1 MNRMGFRFGLNCDSL
16 GQRRF
21 PMTRALS
28 IDLRRR
34 VTDAIAQGKSRR
46 AAAEQFAISA
56 ATAVRLQK
64 RLDETGSVEP
74 SPMGRPK
81 GGGKLAPYRAIII
94 AMVEARPDI
103 TMPDLA
109 AFLMD
114 EHGVSVDPF
123 NLSKLLCR
131 AGFSFKKNAAGLGE
145 RTR

>member
-1 MNRMGFRFGLNCDSL
+1 
-16 GQRRF
+16 
-21 PMTRALS
+21 
-28 IDLRRR
+28 
-34 VTDAIAQGKSRR
+34 
-46 AAAEQFAISA
+46 FAISA

-81 GGGKLAPYRAIII
+81 GGGKLAPYRALII
-94 AMVEARPDI
+94 ARVEAEPDI

-109 AFLMD
+109 SFLLD
-114 EHGVSVDPF
+114 EHGVSVDPS

-131 AGFSFKKNAAGLGE
+131 AGFSFKKNAAGVGE